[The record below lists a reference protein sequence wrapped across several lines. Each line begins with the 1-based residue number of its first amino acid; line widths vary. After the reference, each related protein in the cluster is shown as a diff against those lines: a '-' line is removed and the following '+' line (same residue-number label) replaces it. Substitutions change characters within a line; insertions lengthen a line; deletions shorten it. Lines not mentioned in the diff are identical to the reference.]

1 MFCIERIRFKR
12 SIFNEKKVNIHT
24 IVYIKECTMMLLTL
38 LQSGYVLKYQE
49 LKQIKRINPNAHVL

>member
-1 MFCIERIRFKR
+1 MFCIERKRFKR
-12 SIFNEKKVNIHT
+12 SIFYEKKVNIHT

-49 LKQIKRINPNAHVL
+49 LKQIKRINSNAHVL

>member
-24 IVYIKECTMMLLTL
+24 IVYIKECTMMLLKL
-38 LQSGYVLKYQE
+38 LKSGYICFKVSRVE
-49 LKQIKRINPNAHVL
+49 TN